1 MTWIGLNIITM
12 QQIIMITNR
21 FRMSARYR
29 PNFRHIETH
38 RRHLLQG
45 TGFTHSYKD
54 M

>member
-1 MTWIGLNIITM
+1 MSWIGLNIITM
-12 QQIIMITNR
+12 QQIILITNL
-21 FRMSARYR
+21 FRMGAHYR
-29 PNFRHIETH
+29 PNFRQVENH